1 MTKNDKFFRTR
12 QLLLEKYNVQCGDDV
27 LPAIRALVS
36 RDEAEFIDKLVHN
49 ESFQAVSEVLK
60 MAEER
65 LRSPILVSVLQSNR
79 IFLNL
84 MKRQGTE
91 YPATY
96 ELHRKLADAY
106 PLAPV
111 SLKPKDQGILD
122 VGIRGKVVTRFP
134 PEPSGHLHIGHAKA
148 ALLNNHYA
156 VENGGTLIVRFD
168 DTNPSKERSE
178 FEDAILSDLRVL
190 GIEKF
195 VLSHTSDYFDRII
208 ELGRTLI
215 KEGKAYCDNTE
226 RDQMRVE
233 RDEGVESECRRISA
247 EDNLLIFDEMV
258 RGGMREYC
266 VRAKID
272 MKSSNKA
279 MRDPVIFR
287 SNDECHYRVG
297 NRYKIYPTY
306 DFACPV
312 VDCLEGVTHT
322 LRTNEF
328 RDRNAQ
334 YRWFV
339 ESLRLGGVP
348 RIVDF
353 ARLNFEDTVLSKRK
367 LKYFVEHKGIAWDDP
382 RMPTIR
388 GIRRRGLR
396 MDALREYVLMQGVA
410 QKFSIASWDK
420 LWAINKRKIDADAPR
435 YLCVRS
441 ADCVRT
447 KIRGHV
453 PVWGVVPRFAR
464 NVSLGEKKLF
474 YGDEILL
481 EQEDAL
487 CLGEGTEF
495 RLLHWSNAVVLSR
508 RTDGGAVK
516 EMEVVLRPEGDVRC
530 TEHRVHW
537 VSLLGS
543 VSVALVEYGN
553 LTTGNSEDLD
563 ELFNKHSKTSEECF
577 AESAVAVV
585 EEGTILQFERRGF
598 YYVDR
603 GFCFN
608 LVPFTKQPRRRCA
621 IADAH
626 ALNACFK

>member
-1 MTKNDKFFRTR
+1 MTKSDKFFRTR
-12 QLLLEKYNVQCGDDV
+12 QLLSEKYNVQCGDDV
-27 LPAIRALVS
+27 LSAIRDLVS
-36 RDEAEFIDKLVHN
+36 QEEAECISKLVN
-49 ESFQAVSEVLK
+49 DESFQAVSEALK

-65 LRSPILVSVLQSNR
+65 FRSPILVSVLQSNR

-84 MKRQGTE
+84 MKKRGAE
-91 YPATY
+91 YPATFGM
-96 ELHRKLADAY
+96 HRELADAY
-106 PLAPV
+106 PATP
-111 SLKPKDQGILD
+111 SCQKSKDQGVLD

-168 DTNPSKERSE
+168 DTNPAKERGE
-178 FEDAILSDLRVL
+178 FEDAILSDLRLL

-208 ELGRTLI
+208 ELGRTLVG
-215 KEGKAYCDNTE
+215 EGKAYCDNTE
-226 RDQMRVE
+226 RDRMRAE
-233 RDEGVESECRRISA
+233 RDEGVESACRRISA
-247 EDNLLIFDEMV
+247 EDNLQIFDEMV

-287 SNDECHYRVG
+287 SNDERHYRVG
-297 NRYKIYPTY
+297 DRYKIYPTY

-339 ESLRLGGVP
+339 ENLRLGDAP

-367 LKYFVEHKGIAWDDP
+367 LKHFVEHKGIAWDDP

-410 QKFSIASWDK
+410 QKFSTASWDK
-420 LWAINKRKIDADAPR
+420 LWAINKKKIDAEAPR
-435 YLCVRS
+435 YLCVRRAGS
-441 ADCVRT
+441 VRT
-447 KIRGHV
+447 KVRGHV
-453 PVWGVVPRFAR
+453 PEWGAVPRFAR
-464 NVSLGEKKLF
+464 NASLGEKKLF

-481 EQEDAL
+481 DQEDAL
-487 CLGEGTEF
+487 CLDEDTEF

-508 RTDGGAVK
+508 RIEGGAVK
-516 EMEVVLRPEGDVRC
+516 EMEVALRPEGDVRC

-537 VSLLGS
+537 VSALGS

-553 LTTGNSEDLD
+553 LTAGDSEDLD
-563 ELFNKHSKTSEECF
+563 ELFNEHSKTSEECL
-577 AESAVAVV
+577 AESAVAGV
-585 EEGTILQFERRGF
+585 EEGTVLQFERRGF
-598 YYVDR
+598 YYADR

-608 LVPFTKQPRRRCA
+608 LVPFTKQPRRR
-621 IADAH
+621 
-626 ALNACFK
+626 